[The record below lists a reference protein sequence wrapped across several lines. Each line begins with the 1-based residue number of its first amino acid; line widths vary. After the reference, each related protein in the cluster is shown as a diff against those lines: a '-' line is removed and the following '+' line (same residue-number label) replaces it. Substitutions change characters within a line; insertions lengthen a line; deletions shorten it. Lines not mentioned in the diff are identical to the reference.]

1 MSAAPDGRVVLSTT
15 ALVAGYERDLPI
27 VRGVDFSVEAG

>member
-1 MSAAPDGRVVLSTT
+1 MAEDPPIVLSTT

-27 VRGVDFSVEAG
+27 VRGVDFAVR